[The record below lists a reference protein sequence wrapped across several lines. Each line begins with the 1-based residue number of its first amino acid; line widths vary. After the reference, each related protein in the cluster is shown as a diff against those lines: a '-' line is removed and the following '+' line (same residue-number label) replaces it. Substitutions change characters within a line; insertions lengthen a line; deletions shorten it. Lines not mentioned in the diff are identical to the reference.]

1 MFPYLPHTDKEIK
14 EMLSDIGVDSID
26 ELFADIP
33 AKIRFKNELNLPQ
46 GQSELEVYKRLQAL
60 ADNNQQ
66 AVSFLG
72 AGNYDHLITSTVGA
86 LMGRTEFY
94 TSYTPY
100 QPEISQGVLQA
111 IFEFQTL
118 MCELTSLQ
126 VSNASLYDGHTAAS
140 EACALAVNS
149 TRKTDTILYS

>member
-33 AKIRFKNELNLPQ
+33 SKVRFKGDLKLPK
-46 GQSELEVYKRLQAL
+46 GQSELEVYTRLKTL
-60 ADNNQQ
+60 ADNNRQ

-72 AGNYDHLITSTVGA
+72 AGNYDHIIPSTVGA

-140 EACALAVNS
+140 RPVP
-149 TRKTDTILYS
+149 